1 MEATLTLQPLVPTP
15 PLRHENSTAVTT
27 RQDSPVVDKSPRA
40 VKTMPTLKMIKHIG
54 TNRQSSFSETSKVTK
69 VHDAQGHKRLNQ
81 YILYDVIGQ
90 GAYGKVRKAYWP
102 ERDKYYAIKIINKK
116 HVRKLART
124 ARGPGGDGLD
134 TIRKEF
140 AIWKLLD
147 HPNIVKLREV
157 IDAPDSTK
165 MYMVSEL
172 IDGGA
177 VVDGETT
184 CTSLLEE
191 QARHFFCQLIDGI
204 DFLHFHKII
213 HRDIKP
219 SNLLCGA
226 DGVLKITDFG
236 LSHVFEDEDDDYRQ
250 TVGTGPFLAP
260 EMLTGE
266 KFKGKPVDI
275 WACGVTLYMFVY
287 GCLPFQAD
295 RIPDLY
301 EKIKNQT
308 VQYPSTIAGES
319 VDPNLINLLQ
329 GILKKSPSERLKSD
343 QIRLHPWI
351 RHVFEKSAS
360 VRVLEPVLLT
370 PEIVQEAIS
379 PIRLYENLHKKIKAI
394 AVIS

>member
-1 MEATLTLQPLVPTP
+1 MPKATSDSI
-15 PLRHENSTAVTT
+15 NS
-27 RQDSPVVDKSPRA
+27 
-40 VKTMPTLKMIKHIG
+40 
-54 TNRQSSFSETSKVTK
+54 
-69 VHDAQGHKRLNQ
+69 
-81 YILYDVIGQ
+81 Q

-157 IDAPDSTK
+157 IDAPD
-165 MYMVSEL
+165 
-172 IDGGA
+172 
-177 VVDGETT
+177 
-184 CTSLLEE
+184 
-191 QARHFFCQLIDGI
+191 
-204 DFLHFHKII
+204 
-213 HRDIKP
+213 IKP

-275 WACGVTLYMFVY
+275 WACGVTLYMFVF

-351 RHVFEKSAS
+351 RHVFGKSAS

>member
-1 MEATLTLQPLVPTP
+1 MPKATSDSI
-15 PLRHENSTAVTT
+15 NS
-27 RQDSPVVDKSPRA
+27 
-40 VKTMPTLKMIKHIG
+40 
-54 TNRQSSFSETSKVTK
+54 
-69 VHDAQGHKRLNQ
+69 
-81 YILYDVIGQ
+81 Q